1 MSMDGHSM
9 ESVSDTYQT
18 LHCNRNNQFAVSN
31 QHTGQKRNNSGRQ
44 TQGKMEIEPITLT
57 LLVLWDM
64 VFLYSAKDNMK
75 HLILDLSSPLRLTFD
90 WKLVFFIYFS
100 MCPVSILG
108 RLCCKGIALAC
119 LLCILLLACTITQH
133 VMYTIAEKGQLE
145 SIQNL
150 TLQRDDLLKALS
162 EMRK

>member
-1 MSMDGHSM
+1 
-9 ESVSDTYQT
+9 
-18 LHCNRNNQFAVSN
+18 
-31 QHTGQKRNNSGRQ
+31 
-44 TQGKMEIEPITLT
+44 
-57 LLVLWDM
+57 
-64 VFLYSAKDNMK
+64 
-75 HLILDLSSPLRLTFD
+75 
-90 WKLVFFIYFS
+90 

-119 LLCILLLACTITQH
+119 LGLLCILLLACTITQH